1 MSSPIEADED
11 EAEDVEFVSEGPVR
25 PVVEC
30 IDLRSDTEDDEGCS
44 SWAGTFEDEITC
56 HRARVSSTLDRLA
69 QQVALEKKER
79 ANKCRAFKEKQI
91 LQKAHGR
98 QELAFSSTNG
108 INQEAK
114 RCVDMWLKMP
124 GVQPGTISGGFGRK
138 RRSAPFPIK
147 SSTKH
152 TCPVINCG
160 RVYENAS
167 LLEGHLKRFDHSPCD
182 PTIKLKGC
190 PSELF
195 ACAACGQHFQTKEAW
210 KQHVESKVSSPA
222 PGGHSIT
229 QTYQRIVC
237 FACPSCY
244 LFFNLRDECLQH
256 MAASNHFTESL
267 VMNETKERALPVP
280 IPQYVKNRLITLCKD
295 ATFSVRCSLC
305 HKVLTSH
312 QAAQAHFN
320 VHCRQ
325 GCAVA
330 KADKTV
336 MQVMKQL
343 QVRGQCSLCC
353 IIFLS
358 QTEIERHKES
368 TQHNVEVNQTMEK
381 AVLQYCRFSEI
392 QHTSG
397 AGDALGK
404 RQSASPETPFHKRNK
419 KRSNDEEFAAKRK
432 RLSQSVKDSTSRNS
446 KTAWCCECGLQFSE
460 EAAAKMHLLAVNQI
474 FHQCGVCG
482 KHMGESSITRLHM
495 SRFHGGAHLSN
506 FLFYCRKCKVEM
518 PRYEDILSH
527 VSEDHSGHTYF
538 IEQEVPEE
546 LAAVRDA
553 KPSTSTLHSTYTKS
567 AMQQNTVEIASLK
580 AQQTWMCRMCEDV
593 FDSEKDVYKH
603 CSDVSGHSFQRF
615 ICGHC
620 PQKFFKESTVQQ
632 TLRTEHRKE
641 IFVLLVCGLYC
652 MHEINITESRSSHN
666 HVLLSLAEVC
676 MSPAQRN
683 KEFVLIQ
690 QEDALRKATSIID
703 EMEPKANGCQQ
714 SVFKF
719 RFKDYYKNMVQNNLC
734 NHKEETRDLLA
745 KASASSLEQENRKVH
760 SDGLFVVLSEDAFA
774 VCCSSLSKSK
784 NGVLCAQYYV
794 HLMGCCF
801 PLPSGAMQF
810 SSRRRKI
817 NANPQTELYGHAL
830 QFYGQPPLENISLS
844 EFETFAV
851 DRLKLLKTIENL
863 GVSYVKLSEQY
874 SKKLEAEF
882 KTLSFPYR
890 PEADDRKTQT
900 GPSELEKR
908 RKDHISHFILRLAY
922 CQT

>member
-11 EAEDVEFVSEGPVR
+11 EVEDVEFVS
-25 PVVEC
+25 
-30 IDLRSDTEDDEGCS
+30 
-44 SWAGTFEDEITC
+44 FEDEITC
-56 HRARVSSTLDRLA
+56 HRARVTSTLDRLA

-91 LQKAHGR
+91 LQKAHGQ

-124 GVQPGTISGGFGRK
+124 GVQPGTISGGFGRR

-210 KQHVESKVSSPA
+210 KQHLESKVSSPT
-222 PGGHSIT
+222 PGSHSIT

-267 VMNETKERALPVP
+267 VMNETKGRALPVP

-336 MQVMKQL
+336 TQVMKQL

-368 TQHNVEVNQTMEK
+368 TQHDVEVNQTMEK

-404 RQSASPETPFHKRNK
+404 RQSTGPEMPFHKRNK
-419 KRSNDEEFAAKRK
+419 KRSNDEEFPAKRK

-553 KPSTSTLHSTYTKS
+553 KPSTSTLHSPYTKS
-567 AMQQNTVEIASLK
+567 AVQQNTVEIASLK
-580 AQQTWMCRMCEDV
+580 AQRTWMCRMCEDV
-593 FDSEKDVYKH
+593 FDSEKDVYRH

-620 PQKFFKESTVQQ
+620 PQKFFKESTV
-632 TLRTEHRKE
+632 RRHCMNEHDGQIKSSH
-641 IFVLLVCGLYC
+641 FCGLC
-652 MHEINITESRSSHN
+652 DSMQFESEGEFLEHYK
-666 HVLLSLAEVC
+666 SLH
-676 MSPAQRN
+676 S
-683 KEFVLIQ
+683 
-690 QEDALRKATSIID
+690 
-703 EMEPKANGCQQ
+703 
-714 SVFKF
+714 
-719 RFKDYYKNMVQNNLC
+719 KDYYCMDDNVVEPTVVESTSHPSCPCMGSEKS
-734 NHKEETRDLLA
+734 KEEIKSTYTQCMRDL
-745 KASASSLEQENRKVH
+745 SSEGKCQYTCAPCSVSVPSYAQIKTHVHTKHPALNLDKTFDVECKVCLESFTGVPSFHKHYH
-760 SDGLFVVLSEDAFA
+760 SQHCPLEPCV
-774 VCCSSLSKSK
+774 SSRTCSKSIK
-784 NGVLCAQYYV
+784 AELTAV
-794 HLMGCCF
+794 
-801 PLPSGAMQF
+801 
-810 SSRRRKI
+810 KI
-817 NANPQTELYGHAL
+817 VNAVEIKPDANEIEDETLVKFLNMDQANKESEEHENESDDVMSVSADEARESAELEEAL
-830 QFYGQPPLENISLS
+830 QRSLLE
-844 EFETFAV
+844 F
-851 DRLKLLKTIENL
+851 
-863 GVSYVKLSEQY
+863 
-874 SKKLEAEF
+874 
-882 KTLSFPYR
+882 
-890 PEADDRKTQT
+890 
-900 GPSELEKR
+900 
-908 RKDHISHFILRLAY
+908 
-922 CQT
+922 